1 MQAKANAQAAELL
14 AKEKRKA
21 KDVVEQAN
29 AAMREAKRLQ
39 AEANAKYA
47 EAEAVLSRFG
57 LADVPPQPTPPQ
69 KGARPLQ
76 RASSA
81 MSAYQSNV
89 KVEPPCVARSA
100 RTPGSIVSSS
110 TTFGMRGALPQHPLV
125 GVSAPVP
132 MDGFP
137 PYQGREPCSATSN
150 RRLRVI
156 CWSRAQR
163 LSVKLLT

>member
-1 MQAKANAQAAELL
+1 MWNACRGDKASKETNSKLEAKKAMQAYQDAYYEGVSVHCGHTRLGPRRQRLTRVEWKAQKAHAERVASAESVVLDAATQREKDAAMQAKANAQAAELL

-69 KGARPLQ
+69 KGAE
-76 RASSA
+76 A
-81 MSAYQSNV
+81 
-89 KVEPPCVARSA
+89 
-100 RTPGSIVSSS
+100 TPAGE
-110 TTFGMRGALPQHPLV
+110 FGL
-125 GVSAPVP
+125 
-132 MDGFP
+132 
-137 PYQGREPCSATSN
+137 
-150 RRLRVI
+150 
-156 CWSRAQR
+156 
-163 LSVKLLT
+163 